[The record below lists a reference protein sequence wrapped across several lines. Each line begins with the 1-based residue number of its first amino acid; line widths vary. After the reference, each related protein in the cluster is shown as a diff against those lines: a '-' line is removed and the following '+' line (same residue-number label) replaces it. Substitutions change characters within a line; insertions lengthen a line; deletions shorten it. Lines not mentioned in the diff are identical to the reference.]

1 MSFRFE
7 HLKIWQ
13 ISICVCQELFE
24 IADLL
29 ESKKLFRWA
38 EQLRGAGL
46 SIPNNIA
53 EGSGS
58 SFDKE
63 FAQFLNIAKRS
74 AFEVANILIVVY
86 QKGIIELAQKDRLL
100 EELDELCRK
109 IHNFRKT
116 LV

>member
-1 MSFRFE
+1 MAFRFE
-7 HLKIWQ
+7 NLEIWQ
-13 ISICVCQELFE
+13 ISTQVCHELFE
-24 IADLL
+24 IADQL
-29 ESKKLFRWA
+29 EDKKLFRWA
-38 EQLRGAGL
+38 EQLRGSGL

-58 SFDKE
+58 YFNRE

-74 AFEVANILIVVY
+74 AFESANILIIVH
-86 QKGIIELAQKDRLL
+86 QKGIIELSRKERLL

-116 LV
+116 LI